1 MMYNS
6 GLADHNSYMI
16 LRTYKNENLRI
27 SHNNRS
33 CKKLFNVTFTDFN
46 TGTFMG
52 EYETNLRTAYSGLT
66 FFRKDNNTFEFNNY
80 YLTLITITKKKSG
93 GAQ

>member
-33 CKKLFNVTFTDFN
+33 CKNCSVSRVQISIQVPLWENMKQ
-46 TGTFMG
+46 
-52 EYETNLRTAYSGLT
+52 
-66 FFRKDNNTFEFNNY
+66 
-80 YLTLITITKKKSG
+80 I
-93 GAQ
+93 